1 VNAHETLSEAWLK
14 KAQSAVNADPSFRK
28 RGSID
33 VKMAVKSDK
42 STYLVTFG
50 GFSCHDVRTMTDAG
64 LRDADFAID
73 MSDDLTLGCILFFD
87 ADRHLLAQ
95 LPITQSGGAA
105 VEEWY
110 QVDVPGVPRFAT
122 VLNADGDVIGGG
134 PIEDHSIRLRR
145 EFAQDLISRLDAE

>member
-1 VNAHETLSEAWLK
+1 
-14 KAQSAVNADPSFRK
+14 VNADPSFRK

-73 MSDDLTLGCILFFD
+73 MSDDKWERFLQGRRSGSGRTLVDIDTTDDIVKAINPRKKLDFLRYHTSLQAFFD
-87 ADRHLLAQ
+87 A
-95 LPITQSGGAA
+95 GARA
-105 VEEWY
+105 
-110 QVDVPGVPRFAT
+110 GSSHA
-122 VLNADGDVIGGG
+122 A
-134 PIEDHSIRLRR
+134 
-145 EFAQDLISRLDAE
+145 

>member
-1 VNAHETLSEAWLK
+1 VSAHETLSEAWLK

-73 MSDDLTLGCILFFD
+73 MSDDKWERFLQGRRSGSGRTLVDIDTTDDIVKAINPRKKLDFLRYHTSLQAFFD
-87 ADRHLLAQ
+87 A
-95 LPITQSGGAA
+95 GARA
-105 VEEWY
+105 
-110 QVDVPGVPRFAT
+110 GSSHA
-122 VLNADGDVIGGG
+122 A
-134 PIEDHSIRLRR
+134 
-145 EFAQDLISRLDAE
+145 

>member
-1 VNAHETLSEAWLK
+1 MSAHETLSETWLK

-42 STYLVTFG
+42 ATYLITFG

-73 MSDDLTLGCILFFD
+73 MSADQWERFLQGRRSGSGRTLVDIDTTDDIVKAINPRKKLDFLRYHTSLQAFFD
-87 ADRHLLAQ
+87 A
-95 LPITQSGGAA
+95 GARA
-105 VEEWY
+105 GSP
-110 QVDVPGVPRFAT
+110 QPA
-122 VLNADGDVIGGG
+122 
-134 PIEDHSIRLRR
+134 
-145 EFAQDLISRLDAE
+145 

>member
-1 VNAHETLSEAWLK
+1 ATTRISRIFSTRRRVSKPPSPDGEVVVSAHETLSEAWLK

-50 GFSCHDVRTMTDAG
+50 GFSCHDVCTMTDAG

-73 MSDDLTLGCILFFD
+73 MSDDKWERFLQGRRSGSGRTL
-87 ADRHLLAQ
+87 
-95 LPITQSGGAA
+95 
-105 VEEWY
+105 
-110 QVDVPGVPRFAT
+110 VDIDT
-122 VLNADGDVIGGG
+122 TD
-134 PIEDHSIRLRR
+134 
-145 EFAQDLISRLDAE
+145 

>member
-1 VNAHETLSEAWLK
+1 MSAHETLSETWLK

-42 STYLVTFG
+42 ATYLVTFG

-73 MSDDLTLGCILFFD
+73 MSADQWERFLQGRRSGSGRTLVDIDTTDDIVKAINPRKKLDFLRYHTSLQAFFD
-87 ADRHLLAQ
+87 A
-95 LPITQSGGAA
+95 GARA
-105 VEEWY
+105 GSP
-110 QVDVPGVPRFAT
+110 QA
-122 VLNADGDVIGGG
+122 A
-134 PIEDHSIRLRR
+134 
-145 EFAQDLISRLDAE
+145 